1 MVLREKE
8 IPWVLYMDFSK
19 EILLIMS
26 LEFLKI
32 LFLAKRVVVLFS
44 YIDCFGNEVAYLLA
58 KYALFWMIMKHESKK
73 VLS

>member
-1 MVLREKE
+1 
-8 IPWVLYMDFSK
+8 
-19 EILLIMS
+19 MS